1 MSREPVVEKTFGVS
15 TLAGDET
22 LGTPR
27 RLCVH
32 GRWGAGGGLGGRQK
46 AGSGLR
52 FGKTPGLLRGGG
64 PRWARTAKGGWGPV
78 QQEWVGSEVRREMA
92 SSLPDSREREE

>member
-52 FGKTPGLLRGGG
+52 FGKSPWAAPRRG
-64 PRWARTAKGGWGPV
+64 P
-78 QQEWVGSEVRREMA
+78 EMGQ
-92 SSLPDSREREE
+92 DR